1 VFGAKDGHA
10 YQGGMSPLH
19 RLAFV
24 GLEVYVPAGTERVLP
39 QGYAES
45 ALAVKVFRGYEF

>member
-1 VFGAKDGHA
+1 MFEAKDRHA

-24 GLEVYVPAGTERVLP
+24 GLEVYVPAGTERVL
-39 QGYAES
+39 QQEYAES